1 MDEKAV
7 FFKKITEMTGKSQDE
22 IVKIY
27 LDSKLEKHSEI
38 RTRFIENLGLSYGFA
53 NTLAHYVAKS
63 DGISLSEGKTI
74 NQVLDEIYLGEKAKF
89 RPIHDALMKK
99 INNFGDFEIVPKKG
113 YVSLKRKR
121 QFAMIGPKTNSRMEI
136 GMNGKNLEGS
146 SRLEEQPKGG
156 MCQYIVKVTDAND
169 VDEELI
175 LWLKE
180 AYQQS
185 V

>member
-1 MDEKAV
+1 MDEKVV
-7 FFKKITEMTGKSQDE
+7 FYKKISEMTDKSQDE
-22 IVKIY
+22 ITQMYV
-27 LDSKLEKHSEI
+27 DSKTEKHSEI
-38 RTRFIENLGLSYGFA
+38 RTLFIEKLGLSYGFA

-63 DGISLSEGKTI
+63 DGVSLSEGKTS
-74 NQVLDEIYLGEKAKF
+74 NQVLDEIYSGEKSKF

-99 INNFGDFEIVPKKG
+99 IDAFGEFEIVPKKG

-136 GMNGKNLEGS
+136 GINAKNLES
-146 SRLEEQPKGG
+146 NSRLEEQPKGG
-156 MCQYIVKVTDAND
+156 MCQYIVRITDQAE
-169 VDEELI
+169 VDDQLV

-185 V
+185 I